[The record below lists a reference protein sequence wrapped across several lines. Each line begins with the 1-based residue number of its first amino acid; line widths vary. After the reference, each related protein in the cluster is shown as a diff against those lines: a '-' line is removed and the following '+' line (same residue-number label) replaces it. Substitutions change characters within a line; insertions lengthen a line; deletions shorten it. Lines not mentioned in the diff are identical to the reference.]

1 MRLDPNEQGIPD
13 RMHLEVRG
21 EVLGE
26 VRGLHFHNTPAW
38 RADEVAAGLATCA
51 PSGRWEVGGAPV
63 AAFFEGTRN
72 HFDVALPLLE
82 RAGVRAWFVI
92 PTDFL
97 DVPVAEQP
105 AYAAARDL
113 GLVDDGPRFALSW
126 DELRAIAAAGHH
138 VASHTASH
146 CTLQEL
152 QSGRDMQRELAG
164 SRERLERELGVEVRA
179 VCLRYGAAFGED
191 PDLDAGIRAAGYHTV
206 IAGGRIQTI

>member
-1 MRLDPNEQGIPD
+1 MLDPNEQGVPD
-13 RMHLEVRG
+13 RMRLEVRG
-21 EVLGE
+21 EDRGE

-38 RADEVAAGLATCA
+38 RADEIADGLAGCA
-51 PSGRWEVGGAPV
+51 PSGRWEVGGPPV

-97 DVPVAEQP
+97 DVPVAEQV
-105 AYAAARDL
+105 AYAQARDL
-113 GLVDDGPRFALSW
+113 GLVDDGPRFALTW

-152 QSGRDMQRELAG
+152 QSGRDTQRELAG
-164 SRERLERELGVEVRA
+164 SRERLENELGVPVRT
-179 VCLRYGAAFGED
+179 VCFRYGAAFGDD
-191 PDLDAGIRAAGYHTV
+191 PALDAAILEAGYETV
-206 IAGGRIQTI
+206 IAAGRIQTV